1 MPITPN
7 STQQQAQAENVNERA
22 GAVTAPRKYLD
33 AVRAVLDHLETT
45 QLPAVEAAADLV
57 VQALQNKG
65 AVFCWDIG
73 HGIQQDFIDRAGG
86 LAAIKPFHFAFNMA
100 DSLPEVL
107 KNRPR
112 SESVELELEAI
123 RLAVRAGN
131 LRAGD
136 VLLLGSVSGRNARP
150 VELALA
156 CRECGVKV
164 IGFTSMAYTAKVES
178 VHSSGKKLCD
188 AVDVAIDNGAPYG
201 DAAVEIPGLDRSA
214 LPVSGVGM
222 SVAGWMIWGRV
233 IEKMAAAGDP
243 PTVFMS
249 LNRER
254 GKEIYDQSIATYQ
267 ERGY

>member
-1 MPITPN
+1 MKPHAIKDQ
-7 STQQQAQAENVNERA
+7 SSGEVA
-22 GAVTAPRKYLD
+22 APVRYLN
-33 AVRAVLDHLETT
+33 AVRSVFDHLETT

-57 VQALQNKG
+57 VHALRNGG
-65 AVFCWDIG
+65 AVFCWEIG
-73 HGIQQDFIDRAGG
+73 HGVQQDFIDRAGG
-86 LAAIKPFHFAFNMA
+86 LAAIKPFHFSFTAP
-100 DSLPEVL
+100 DSLPDCL

-112 SESVELELEAI
+112 AEPVDAELEAI

-136 VLLLGSVSGRNARP
+136 VLVLGSVSGRNSRP

-156 CRECGVKV
+156 CREHGVKV
-164 IGFTSMAYTAKVES
+164 VGFTSMAYTAKVES
-178 VHSSGKKLCD
+178 VHPSGKKLCD
-188 AVDVAIDNGAPYG
+188 VVDVAIDNGAPYG
-201 DAAVEIPGLDRSA
+201 DAAVEIAGLDRSA

-233 IEKMAAAGDP
+233 IEKMASAGDP

-249 LNRER
+249 LNRAG

-267 ERGY
+267 KRGY